1 MSCTVYS
8 ARGRAI
14 KAFRCGYDGAV
25 RSIIIVQFVLQFI
38 TANCLLRFICR
49 IFDATII
56 RNYLLRSGVPKS
68 LSFFLP
74 KNQLYLHF
82 IFVMFLG
89 FVSRQGIRMLIADFV
104 LLAQDHLIVLVNL
117 MCPLETFPLKDFC

>member
-1 MSCTVYS
+1 MQPLFAITYS
-8 ARGRAI
+8 
-14 KAFRCGYDGAV
+14 V
-25 RSIIIVQFVLQFI
+25 RK
-38 TANCLLRFICR
+38 
-49 IFDATII
+49 IFG
-56 RNYLLRSGVPKS
+56 SGVPKS

-89 FVSRQGIRMLIADFV
+89 FVSRQGIRTLIADFV

>member
-1 MSCTVYS
+1 MQPLFAITYS
-8 ARGRAI
+8 
-14 KAFRCGYDGAV
+14 V
-25 RSIIIVQFVLQFI
+25 R
-38 TANCLLRFICR
+38 
-49 IFDATII
+49 
-56 RNYLLRSGVPKS
+56 KS

-104 LLAQDHLIVLVNL
+104 LLAQDHLIVSVNL
-117 MCPLETFPLKDFC
+117 MCPLETFQLKDFC

>member
-1 MSCTVYS
+1 MQPL
-8 ARGRAI
+8 
-14 KAFRCGYDGAV
+14 K
-25 RSIIIVQFVLQFI
+25 
-38 TANCLLRFICR
+38 
-49 IFDATII
+49 IFG
-56 RNYLLRSGVPKS
+56 SGVPKS

-74 KNQLYLHF
+74 KNQLYFHF

-89 FVSRQGIRMLIADFV
+89 FVSKQGIRMLIAGFV